1 VVKEVKEIEIALL
14 WDKEIT
20 YKRYLIDRGFDCEV
34 VTPGTLAA
42 PFFSTRLC
50 RLLIV
55 PAGFGNTLYS
65 RILKELR
72 ATRMVITDFV
82 KGGGTLLVSGSFSIG
97 GAYDWL
103 PIKIEYVMEERRV
116 KIELITEHEAA
127 TMVEK
132 DECFCDGYFEEVD
145 AGCEG
150 LLTVKRDEDEKAILV
165 VSRYGAGKII
175 ATTIHEYPSE
185 QFLAYCVGHER
196 ES

>member
-1 VVKEVKEIEIALL
+1 MVKEVKEIEIALL

-42 PFFSTRLC
+42 PFFSTRVC

-65 RILKELR
+65 GILKELR
-72 ATRMVITDFV
+72 ATSMFIKNFV
-82 KGGGTLLVSGSFSIG
+82 KGGGTLLVSGAFSIKD
-97 GAYDWL
+97 AYDWL
-103 PIKIEYVMEERRV
+103 PIEIEYVMEERRV

-127 TMVEK
+127 TIVEK

-145 AGCEG
+145 AGCEV
-150 LLTVKRDEDEKAILV
+150 LLTVKRDEDEKAVLV
-165 VSRYGAGKII
+165 VSEYGAGKII

-185 QFLAYCVGHER
+185 QFIAYCVGK
-196 ES
+196 